1 MAALSSNAPNPGSLR
16 PQAIMSSDVQFAKD
30 EENKLDASH
39 LAQVLLSKGY
49 EEHCSQP
56 TWSSHLARIYRTPI
70 LHIYDPGTSTESKQ
84 ASNCTLLS
92 KVSGWLSGNS
102 PNPETLSLLLPFHFS
117 LKWKNLALLD
127 CAHFAKTEQIKLGGS
142 HLAQVLLARETRNT
156 RDLSTR
162 PVQFIATAGIRCW
175 KVLSKV
181 SGVLSGNAY
190 DPEVL
195 CLPFQET
202 RTQQGRDQT

>member
-92 KVSGWLSGNS
+92 K
-102 PNPETLSLLLPFHFS
+102 
-117 LKWKNLALLD
+117 
-127 CAHFAKTEQIKLGGS
+127 FAKTEQIKLGGS

>member
-56 TWSSHLARIYRTPI
+56 STMTPV

-117 LKWKNLALLD
+117 LKWENLALLD
-127 CAHFAKTEQIKLGGS
+127 CAHIVLQFAEDVHIKLGVS
-142 HLAQVLLARETRNT
+142 HSAQVLLAR
-156 RDLSTR
+156 
-162 PVQFIATAGIRCW
+162 
-175 KVLSKV
+175 
-181 SGVLSGNAY
+181 
-190 DPEVL
+190 
-195 CLPFQET
+195 
-202 RTQQGRDQT
+202 

>member
-56 TWSSHLARIYRTPI
+56 KAWSSHLARIYRTPI

-92 KVSGWLSGNS
+92 KIVLQ
-102 PNPETLSLLLPFHFS
+102 
-117 LKWKNLALLD
+117 
-127 CAHFAKTEQIKLGGS
+127 FAEDDQIKLVVS
-142 HLAQVLLARETRNT
+142 YSTQVPLTR
-156 RDLSTR
+156 
-162 PVQFIATAGIRCW
+162 
-175 KVLSKV
+175 K
-181 SGVLSGNAY
+181 
-190 DPEVL
+190 
-195 CLPFQET
+195 
-202 RTQQGRDQT
+202 

>member
-1 MAALSSNAPNPGSLR
+1 MPPTLALSGRKVA
-16 PQAIMSSDVQFAKD
+16 AIMSSEVQFAKD

-56 TWSSHLARIYRTPI
+56 STMTPI

-117 LKWKNLALLD
+117 LKWENLALLD
-127 CAHFAKTEQIKLGGS
+127 CAHVMLNSIVED
-142 HLAQVLLARETRNT
+142 N
-156 RDLSTR
+156 
-162 PVQFIATAGIRCW
+162 
-175 KVLSKV
+175 
-181 SGVLSGNAY
+181 
-190 DPEVL
+190 
-195 CLPFQET
+195 LPCMNEELTLF
-202 RTQQGRDQT
+202 G